1 MSARQRLIDAITGD
15 DDLCYCN
22 SSLCS
27 NGEELI
33 DDFAHELAEK
43 IREKCSCGLSKHCV
57 CTAELGAAAD
67 LIDPEVN

>member
-43 IREKCSCGLSKHCV
+43 IRNENKRRY
-57 CTAELGAAAD
+57 LGANGAAD
-67 LIDPEVN
+67 LIDPEVD